1 MSVKISVI
9 IPVFNAEKF
18 LRKSVLSAVSQRFVS
33 EIIIVNDNST
43 DNSINVAYE
52 LKKSF
57 PEKLKIVS
65 HSSNVNVGAGK
76 CRTIGI
82 KEAKY
87 DWVAFLD
94 ADDYY
99 YSNRFENAVELISS
113 KKNIDGVYE
122 AVENIFENENSQITF
137 LKTRP
142 ERYKKGPLRKKLNL
156 FTLDYKLEPNELFET
171 LINANNGFFHFNG
184 IIIKKT
190 LFKSVGYLNEKLTL
204 CQDTDVF
211 MKMAILGKLFPGNL
225 DKAVAARLVH
235 PGNRVYNNDN
245 KLVYFTILTFIEL
258 EKWARSN
265 NVSDDILSTIRKKNT
280 LNCAQFIVKTNIYQL
295 YRIKFLFFKITYP
308 FISNLYLLIK
318 KKKYEN

>member
-1 MSVKISVI
+1 VVKISVI

-18 LRKSVLSAVSQRFVS
+18 LRKSVLSAANQNFVS

-52 LKKSF
+52 LKKLF
-57 PEKLKIVS
+57 PDKLKIVS
-65 HSSNVNVGAGK
+65 NPSNVNVGAGK

-82 KEAKY
+82 KEARY

-99 YSNRFENAVELISS
+99 YPNRFENAVELISS
-113 KKNIDGVYE
+113 KKYIDGVYE
-122 AVENIFENENSQITF
+122 AVENIFENENARITF

-142 ERYKKGPLRKKLNL
+142 KRYKKGSLRKKLNL
-156 FTLDYKLEPNELFET
+156 FTLDYRVESNQLFKT

-184 IIIKKT
+184 IIIKKK
-190 LFKSVGYLNEKLTL
+190 LFKSVGYLNDKLRL
-204 CQDTDVF
+204 CQDTEVF
-211 MKMAILGKLFPGNL
+211 MKLAIIGKLIPGNL
-225 DKAVAARLVH
+225 DKPVAARLVH
-235 PGNRVYNNDN
+235 VGNRVYNNDN
-245 KLVYFTILTFIEL
+245 KLVYFTILAFIEL

-265 NVSDDILSTIRKKNT
+265 NVSSYMLSEIRKKNT
-280 LNCAQFIVKTNIYQL
+280 LNCAQFIFKTDIYRL
-295 YRIKFLFFKITYP
+295 YRVKFLFFKIAYP
-308 FISNLYLLIK
+308 FFSNLYLLLN